1 MKTVAVQLILFI
13 ILLCPIKV
21 ESAGNIDDIRSLVY
35 AWADAWQNRNIQ
47 RYVSFYS
54 PEFRSKGL
62 DSNSWLQKKTESF
75 QRPGHI
81 RVEISD
87 LWVFMEDKN
96 ATARFIQRYQSP
108 TLSDIGEK
116 TLLLVYSKDQWRIV
130 SEQWTPLKMPAS
142 MSKNQTISI
151 NRQKYNANHPPSE
164 TIIRETEIDEGPPN
178 KTIVKSIKL
187 KTAKDHDEVLIALN
201 TFSIPQVRSVE
212 GANPRIIVN
221 IDKVSSWSGQDNIP
235 VNGNLIKKI
244 RIYRHPDTEKLH
256 IILDLKHSDD
266 YIIDQTYDRKANS
279 YSISVR

>member
-87 LWVFMEDKN
+87 LWVFIEDKN
-96 ATARFIQRYQSP
+96 ATARFIQRYQGP
-108 TLSDIGEK
+108 TLSDMGEK

-130 SEQWTPLKMPAS
+130 SEQWTPLKLPAS

-151 NRQKYNANHPPSE
+151 NRQKYNADHPPSE

-244 RIYRHPDTEKLH
+244 RTYLHPDTEKLR

-266 YIIDQTYDRKANS
+266 YIIDQTYDRNTDI

>member
-13 ILLCPIKV
+13 IFLCPVKV

-35 AWADAWQNRNIQ
+35 AWADAWQNRDIR

-54 PEFRSKGL
+54 PKFRAKGL
-62 DSNSWLQKKTESF
+62 DFNGWLQKKTESF

-87 LWVFMEDKN
+87 LWVFIEGKN
-96 ATARFIQRYQSP
+96 ATARFIQRYQD
-108 TLSDIGEK
+108 TNLSDVGEK
-116 TLLLVYSKDQWRIV
+116 TLGLVYSKDQWRIV
-130 SEQWTPLKMPAS
+130 SEQWTPLEPPAPRTT
-142 MSKNQTISI
+142 NQAISLK
-151 NRQKYNANHPPSE
+151 RQKHNTDHPPSE
-164 TIIRETEIDEGPPN
+164 TVIWKSKIDAGPPN
-178 KTIVKSIKL
+178 KTIVKSIKF
-187 KTAKDHDEVLIALN
+187 KTEKHHDEVLIALN

-235 VNGNLIKKI
+235 VNGNLIKTI
-244 RIYRHPDTEKLH
+244 RTYLHRNTEKLR
-256 IILDLKHSDD
+256 IVLDLKPSDD
-266 YIIDQTYDRKANS
+266 YIIDQTYDRKANR